1 MMKKTASAVAA
12 GSSLAGGRERAIKA
26 TNESLENRADVD
38 TAVVRSAYARGVVL
52 LTGVGLAVR
61 FLWLNHEPIW
71 RDEAFTA
78 VVEQRGLAGMLDAIH
93 NDSAPPL
100 SYLLTHLSLS
110 VLGQTPTA
118 LRLTSA
124 IAGTLIVPVG
134 AALGR
139 RCAGDRGGLWAA
151 AIFALV
157 PALVMSG
164 RDARMYAM
172 ATTLVAA
179 STLALWRAAERGSV
193 LRWTIYGVAML
204 LGLYT
209 QYFVILAIPAQLVAL
224 RFALQAPWRTVA
236 TAAGVSGLALA
247 ALVPWLVYAAPQFSH
262 AETPF
267 WVGPLTVINVSGT
280 LAQFLSGPA
289 IEPGTGDKLAIQAVQ
304 LLGVLAGLVCAFLLF
319 RARKRVGSPSGFIA
333 LCGGV
338 PVGLLAAASI
348 WHPILEARYAGVL
361 WGPLFALL
369 AVGIASL
376 NRLFVRVL
384 LVIALVAPTAAF
396 SVAVTHP
403 DTPALTAYLE
413 PRLQENDFIW
423 ASAGDYLLL
432 LYYGNADERARTQ
445 VVAHHIAWF
454 WGTAAFPPNA
464 LTPDFPANTIQ
475 QGGTIYWVDDAGHKL
490 PVPPSGYGLRHYDC
504 FNTICV
510 ATFSPGPP

>member
-1 MMKKTASAVAA
+1 M
-12 GSSLAGGRERAIKA
+12 
-26 TNESLENRADVD
+26 ESP
-38 TAVVRSAYARGVVL
+38 VVRSAYARGVVL
-52 LTGVGLAVR
+52 LTAAGLAVR
-61 FLWLNHEPIW
+61 LLWLNHEPIW

-78 VVEQRGLAGMLDAIH
+78 VVEQRSIAGMLDAIH

-100 SYLLTHLSLS
+100 SYLLTHVSLFF
-110 VLGQTPTA
+110 LGQTPTA

-151 AIFALV
+151 AVFALV

-172 ATTLVAA
+172 ATTLVAL
-179 STLALWRAAERGSV
+179 STLALWRATERGTP
-193 LRWTIYGVAML
+193 LRWAVYGLVML

-209 QYFVILAIPAQLVAL
+209 QYFVILAIPAQLIAL
-224 RFALQAPWRTVA
+224 RFALRATWRTVA
-236 TAAGVSGLALA
+236 TAAGVSGLALL
-247 ALVPWLVYAAPQFSH
+247 ALVPWLVYAAPQFGH

-267 WVGPLTVINVSGT
+267 WVPPLNVISVSGT

-289 IEPGTGDKLAIQAVQ
+289 IEPGTQGKLTIQAIQ
-304 LLGVLAGLVCAFLLF
+304 LLGVVGGLVCGFLLF
-319 RARKRVGSPSGFIA
+319 RARKRLGSPAGFIA
-333 LCGGV
+333 VCGGV
-338 PVGLLAAASI
+338 PVAMLAAASI

-369 AVGIASL
+369 AVAIAGL
-376 NRLFVRVL
+376 NRLFLRAL
-384 LVIALVAPTAAF
+384 LMIALVAPTAAF
-396 SVAVTHP
+396 SVAITHP

-413 PRLQENDFIW
+413 PRLHENDFIW

-432 LYYGNADERARTQ
+432 LYYGDADERAHTQ

-454 WGTAAFPPNA
+454 WGTAAYPPNA
-464 LTPDFPANTIQ
+464 VTPVFPASTIQ
-475 QGGTIYWVDDAGHKL
+475 QGGTIYWVEDAGHKL
-490 PVPPSGYGLRHYDC
+490 PVPPTGYSLRRYDC
-504 FNTICV
+504 FSTICV
-510 ATFSPGPP
+510 ATFSPSPP

>member
-1 MMKKTASAVAA
+1 MDV
-12 GSSLAGGRERAIKA
+12 
-26 TNESLENRADVD
+26 EN
-38 TAVVRSAYARGVVL
+38 AVVRSAYARGVVL

-61 FLWLNHEPIW
+61 VLWLNHEPIW

-78 VVEQRGLAGMLDAIH
+78 VVEQRGVAGMLDAIH

-100 SYLLTHLSLS
+100 SYLLTHISIS
-110 VLGQTPTA
+110 ILGPTPTA

-172 ATTLVAA
+172 ATTLVAI
-179 STLALWRAAERGSV
+179 STLALWRAAERGTP
-193 LRWTIYGVAML
+193 LRWAVYGAAVL

-209 QYFVILAIPAQLVAL
+209 QYFVLLAIPAQLLAL
-224 RFALQAPWRTVA
+224 RLALRSPWRTVA
-236 TAAGVSGLALA
+236 TAAGVAGLAGV
-247 ALVPWLVYAAPQFSH
+247 ALVPWLVYAAPQFRH

-267 WVGPLTVINVSGT
+267 WVPPLTVINVSGT

-289 IEPGTGDKLAIQAVQ
+289 IEPGTVGKLPIQAVQ
-304 LLGVLAGLVCAFLLF
+304 LLAVIAGLVCAFLLL
-319 RARKRVGSPSGFIA
+319 RTRKRLDGASGFIA
-333 LCGGV
+333 LCGAV
-338 PVGLLAAASI
+338 PVGMLAAASV

-369 AVGIASL
+369 AVGIVGL
-376 NRLFVRVL
+376 NRLVIRVL
-384 LVIALVAPTAAF
+384 VVAALVAPTVAF

-413 PRLQENDFIW
+413 PRFHENDFIW

-432 LYYGNADERARTQ
+432 LYYGDADERAHTR

-454 WGTAAFPPNA
+454 WGTAAYPPNA
-464 LTPDFPANTIQ
+464 LTPDFPASTIQ

-490 PVPPSGYGLRHYDC
+490 PVPPSGYALRSYDC
-504 FNTICV
+504 FNTICL
-510 ATFSPGPP
+510 ATFSPSPP

>member
-1 MMKKTASAVAA
+1 MKKTASAVAA
-12 GSSLAGGRERAIKA
+12 GSSRAGGRERGIKA
-26 TNESLENRADVD
+26 TNESQENRAGI
-38 TAVVRSAYARGVVL
+38 AL
-52 LTGVGLAVR
+52 LTAAGLAVR
-61 FLWLNHEPIW
+61 ILWLNHEPIW

-78 VVEQRGLAGMLDAIH
+78 VVEQRGIAGMLDAIH

-100 SYLLTHLSLS
+100 SYLLTHVSLFF
-110 VLGQTPTA
+110 LGQTPTA

-172 ATTLVAA
+172 ATTLVAV
-179 STLALWRAAERGSV
+179 STLALWRAAERGTR
-193 LRWTIYGVAML
+193 LRWTVYGVAML
-204 LGLYT
+204 LGFYT
-209 QYFVILAIPAQLVAL
+209 QYFVILAIPAQLIAL
-224 RFALQAPWRTVA
+224 RWALRSPWRMVA
-236 TAAGVSGLALA
+236 TAGGVSALALA
-247 ALVPWLVYAAPQFSH
+247 ALVPWLVYAAPQFRH

-267 WVGPLTVINVSGT
+267 WVPPLNVINVSGT

-289 IEPGTGDKLAIQAVQ
+289 IEPGTQGKLAIQAVQ
-304 LLGVLAGLVCAFLLF
+304 LVGVVGGLVCAFLLL
-319 RARKRVGSPSGFIA
+319 RARKRLGRAFGFIA

-338 PVGLLAAASI
+338 PVALLAATSV

-369 AVGIASL
+369 AVGIAGL
-376 NRLFVRVL
+376 NRVVMRTL
-384 LVIALVAPTAAF
+384 LLIALVAPTAAF

-413 PRLQENDFIW
+413 PRLHENDFIW

-432 LYYGNADERARTQ
+432 LYYGDADERAHTQ
-445 VVAHHIAWF
+445 VVARHIAWF
-454 WGTAAFPPNA
+454 WGTAAYPPNA
-464 LTPDFPANTIQ
+464 LTPDFPASALQ
-475 QGGTIYWVDDAGHKL
+475 SRGTIYWVDDAGHKL
-490 PVPPSGYGLRHYDC
+490 PVPPSGYSLRHLDC

-510 ATFSPGPP
+510 ATFSPSPP

>member
-1 MMKKTASAVAA
+1 M
-12 GSSLAGGRERAIKA
+12 
-26 TNESLENRADVD
+26 DH
-38 TAVVRSAYARGVVL
+38 AVVRSTYARGVVL
-52 LTGVGLAVR
+52 LTAAGLALRV
-61 FLWLNHEPIW
+61 LWLNHEPIW

-78 VVEQRGLAGMLDAIH
+78 VVEQRSIAGMLDAIH

-100 SYLLTHLSLS
+100 SYLLTHVSLFF
-110 VLGQTPTA
+110 LGQSPTA

-172 ATTLVAA
+172 ATTLVAV
-179 STLALWRAAERGSV
+179 STLALWRAAERGTAV
-193 LRWTIYGVAML
+193 RWAVYGVVVL

-209 QYFVILAIPAQLVAL
+209 QYFVILAIPAQLIAL
-224 RFALQAPWRTVA
+224 RLALRATWQTVA
-236 TAAGVSGLALA
+236 TAAAVSGLALV
-247 ALVPWLVYAAPQFSH
+247 ALVPWLVYAAPQFRH

-267 WVGPLTVINVSGT
+267 WVPPLNVISVSGT

-289 IEPGTGDKLAIQAVQ
+289 IEPGTQGKLAIQAVQ
-304 LLGVLAGLVCAFLLF
+304 LLAVVGGLVCAFLLF
-319 RARKRVGSPSGFIA
+319 RARKRLGSPTGFIA
-333 LCGGV
+333 LCGGL
-338 PVGLLAAASI
+338 PVVMLAAASV

-369 AVGIASL
+369 AVVIAGL

-384 LVIALVAPTAAF
+384 LVVALVAPTAAF

-413 PRLQENDFIW
+413 PRLHEHDFIW

-432 LYYGNADERARTQ
+432 LYYGDADERAHTQ

-454 WGTAAFPPNA
+454 WGTAAYPPNA
-464 LTPDFPANTIQ
+464 LTPDFPTSTLQ
-475 QGGTIYWVDDAGHKL
+475 Q
-490 PVPPSGYGLRHYDC
+490 
-504 FNTICV
+504 
-510 ATFSPGPP
+510 

>member
-1 MMKKTASAVAA
+1 MDS
-12 GSSLAGGRERAIKA
+12 
-26 TNESLENRADVD
+26 
-38 TAVVRSAYARGVVL
+38 AVVRSPYARGVVL
-52 LTGVGLAVR
+52 LTAVGLAVR
-61 FLWLNHEPIW
+61 ILWLNHEQIW

-78 VVEQRGLAGMLDAIH
+78 VVEQRGVAGMLDAIH

-100 SYLLTHLSLS
+100 SYLLTHVSLFF
-110 VLGQTPTA
+110 LGQTPTA

-151 AIFALV
+151 AIFALL

-172 ATTLVAA
+172 ATTLVAV
-179 STLALWRAAERGSV
+179 STLALWRAAERGTT
-193 LRWTIYGVAML
+193 LRWAVYGVAML

-224 RFALQAPWRTVA
+224 RLALRSPWRTVA
-236 TAAGVSGLALA
+236 TAGAVAALALA
-247 ALVPWLVYAAPQFSH
+247 ALVPWLVYAAPQFRH

-267 WVGPLTVINVSGT
+267 WVPSLTVIDVSGT
-280 LAQFLSGPA
+280 LAQFVSGPA
-289 IEPGTGDKLAIQAVQ
+289 IEPGTQAKLAIQAVQ
-304 LLGVLAGLVCAFLLF
+304 LLAVVGGLVCAVILI
-319 RARKRVGSPSGFIA
+319 RARKGLGSAAGFIA

-338 PVGLLAAASI
+338 PVALLAAASI

-369 AVGIASL
+369 AVGIAGL
-376 NRLFVRVL
+376 NRLFLRVL

-413 PRLQENDFIW
+413 PRLHENDFIW

-432 LYYGNADERARTQ
+432 LYYGDADERAHTQ

-464 LTPDFPANTIQ
+464 LTPNFPASTIQ
-475 QGGTIYWVDDAGHKL
+475 QRGTIYWVDDAGHRL
-490 PVPPSGYGLRHYDC
+490 PVPPSGYDLRRYDC

>member
-1 MMKKTASAVAA
+1 M
-12 GSSLAGGRERAIKA
+12 
-26 TNESLENRADVD
+26 D

-52 LTGVGLAVR
+52 LTAAGLAVR
-61 FLWLNHEPIW
+61 ILWLNHEPIW

-78 VVEQRGLAGMLDAIH
+78 VVEQRSIAGMLDAIH

-100 SYLLTHLSLS
+100 SYLLTHLSLFL
-110 VLGQTPTA
+110 LGQSPTA

-151 AIFALV
+151 AVFALV

-172 ATTLVAA
+172 ATTLVAL
-179 STLALWRAAERGSV
+179 STLALWRATERGMA
-193 LRWTIYGVAML
+193 LRWAVYGLIML

-209 QYFVILAIPAQLVAL
+209 QYFVILAIPAQLIAL
-224 RFALQAPWRTVA
+224 RLALRASWRTVA
-236 TAAGVSGLALA
+236 TAAGVSGLALL
-247 ALVPWLVYAAPQFSH
+247 ALVPWLVYAAPQFRH

-267 WVGPLTVINVSGT
+267 WVPPLNLISVSGT

-289 IEPGTGDKLAIQAVQ
+289 IEPGTQGKLAIQTVQ
-304 LLGVLAGLVCAFLLF
+304 LLAVVGGLLCAFLLV
-319 RARKRVGSPSGFIA
+319 RSRKRLGGAFGFIA

-338 PVGLLAAASI
+338 PVALLAAASI

-369 AVGIASL
+369 AVGIAGL
-376 NRLFVRVL
+376 NRLVVRAL
-384 LVIALVAPTAAF
+384 LMIALVAPTAAF

-413 PRLQENDFIW
+413 PRLHENDFIW

-432 LYYGNADERARTQ
+432 LYYGDADERAHTQ

-454 WGTAAFPPNA
+454 WGTAAYPPNA
-464 LTPDFPANTIQ
+464 LTPDFPASTIQ

-490 PVPPSGYGLRHYDC
+490 PVPPSGYSLRSYDC

-510 ATFSPGPP
+510 ATFSPSPP

>member
-1 MMKKTASAVAA
+1 
-12 GSSLAGGRERAIKA
+12 
-26 TNESLENRADVD
+26 VD
-38 TAVVRSAYARGVVL
+38 TAVVPSRYARGVVL
-52 LTGVGLAVR
+52 LTAAGLAVR
-61 FLWLNHEPIW
+61 LLWLNHEPIW

-78 VVEQRGLAGMLDAIH
+78 VVEQRGVAGMLDAIH

-100 SYLLTHLSLS
+100 SYLLTHTSLFF
-110 VLGQTPTA
+110 LGQSPTA

-172 ATTLVAA
+172 ATTLVAI
-179 STLALWRAAERGSV
+179 STLALWRAAERGTP
-193 LRWTIYGVAML
+193 LRWALYGVAIL

-209 QYFVILAIPAQLVAL
+209 QYFVILAIPAQLIAL
-224 RFALQAPWRTVA
+224 RLALRSPWRTVA
-236 TAAGVSGLALA
+236 TAGAVSALA
-247 ALVPWLVYAAPQFSH
+247 FAALIPWLVYAAPQFRH

-267 WVGPLTVINVSGT
+267 WVAPLTVINVSGT

-289 IEPGTGDKLAIQAVQ
+289 IEPGTQGKLAIQAVQ
-304 LLGVLAGLVCAFLLF
+304 LLAVVAGLTCAFLLF
-319 RARKRVGSPSGFIA
+319 RARKRLDSAARFIA

-338 PVGLLAAASI
+338 PVALLAAASI
-348 WHPILEARYAGVL
+348 WHPLLEARYAGVL
-361 WGPLFALL
+361 WGPLFVLL
-369 AVGIASL
+369 AVAIAGL
-376 NRLFVRVL
+376 NRLFLRAL
-384 LVIALVAPTAAF
+384 LVIALVAPSAAF

-413 PRLQENDFIW
+413 PRLHENDFIW

-432 LYYGNADERARTQ
+432 LYYGDADERAHTQ

-464 LTPDFPANTIQ
+464 LTPDFPARTIQ

-490 PVPPSGYGLRHYDC
+490 PVPPSGYALRRYDC

-510 ATFSPGPP
+510 ATFSPSPP

>member
-1 MMKKTASAVAA
+1 MAA
-12 GSSLAGGRERAIKA
+12 GSNQAGRRGCALKGVS
-26 TNESLENRADVD
+26 ESQENRADVD
-38 TAVVRSAYARGVVL
+38 TAVVPSHYARGVVL
-52 LTGVGLAVR
+52 LTAAGLAVR
-61 FLWLNHEPIW
+61 LLWLNHEPIW

-78 VVEQRGLAGMLDAIH
+78 VVEQRGVAGMLDAIH

-100 SYLLTHLSLS
+100 SYLLTHTSLFF
-110 VLGQTPTA
+110 LGQSPTA

-172 ATTLVAA
+172 ATTLVAI
-179 STLALWRAAERGSV
+179 STLALWRAAERGTP
-193 LRWTIYGVAML
+193 LRWALYGVAIL

-209 QYFVILAIPAQLVAL
+209 QYFVILAIPAQLIAL
-224 RFALQAPWRTVA
+224 RLALRSSWRTVA
-236 TAAGVSGLALA
+236 SAGAVSALA
-247 ALVPWLVYAAPQFSH
+247 FAALIPWLVYAAPQFRH

-267 WVGPLTVINVSGT
+267 WVAPLTVINVSGT

-289 IEPGTGDKLAIQAVQ
+289 IEPGTQGKLAIQAVQ
-304 LLGVLAGLVCAFLLF
+304 LLAVVAGLTCAFLLF
-319 RARKRVGSPSGFIA
+319 RARKRLDSAARFIA

-338 PVGLLAAASI
+338 PVALLAAASI
-348 WHPILEARYAGVL
+348 WHPLLEARYAGVL
-361 WGPLFALL
+361 WGPLFVLL
-369 AVGIASL
+369 AVAIAGL
-376 NRLFVRVL
+376 NRLFLRAL
-384 LVIALVAPTAAF
+384 LVIALVAPSAAF

-413 PRLQENDFIW
+413 PRLHENDFIW

-432 LYYGNADERARTQ
+432 LYYGDADERAHTQ

-464 LTPDFPANTIQ
+464 LTPDFPARTIQ

-490 PVPPSGYGLRHYDC
+490 PVPPSGYALRRYDC

-510 ATFSPGPP
+510 ATFSPSPP

>member
-1 MMKKTASAVAA
+1 MAA
-12 GSSLAGGRERAIKA
+12 GSNQAGRRGCALKGVS
-26 TNESLENRADVD
+26 ESQENRADVD
-38 TAVVRSAYARGVVL
+38 TAVVPSRYARGVVL
-52 LTGVGLAVR
+52 LTAAGLAVR
-61 FLWLNHEPIW
+61 LLWLNHEPIW

-78 VVEQRGLAGMLDAIH
+78 VVEQRGVAGMLDAIH

-100 SYLLTHLSLS
+100 SYLLTHTSLFF
-110 VLGQTPTA
+110 LGQSPTA

-172 ATTLVAA
+172 ATTLVAI
-179 STLALWRAAERGSV
+179 STLALWRAAERGTP
-193 LRWTIYGVAML
+193 LRWALYGVAIL

-209 QYFVILAIPAQLVAL
+209 QYFVILAIPAQLIAL
-224 RFALQAPWRTVA
+224 RLALRSPWRTVA
-236 TAAGVSGLALA
+236 TAGAVSALA
-247 ALVPWLVYAAPQFSH
+247 FAALIPWLVYAAPQFRH

-267 WVGPLTVINVSGT
+267 WVAPLTVINVSGT

-289 IEPGTGDKLAIQAVQ
+289 IEPGTQGKLAIQAVQ
-304 LLGVLAGLVCAFLLF
+304 LLAVVAGLTCAFLLF
-319 RARKRVGSPSGFIA
+319 RARKRLDSAARFIA

-338 PVGLLAAASI
+338 PVAFLAAASI
-348 WHPILEARYAGVL
+348 WHPLLEARYAGVL
-361 WGPLFALL
+361 WGPLFVLL
-369 AVGIASL
+369 AVAIAGL
-376 NRLFVRVL
+376 NRLFLRAL
-384 LVIALVAPTAAF
+384 LVIALVAPSAAF

-413 PRLQENDFIW
+413 PRLHENDFIW

-432 LYYGNADERARTQ
+432 LYYGDADERAHTQ

-464 LTPDFPANTIQ
+464 LTPDFPARTIQ

-490 PVPPSGYGLRHYDC
+490 PVPPSGYALRRYDC

-510 ATFSPGPP
+510 ATFSPSPP

>member
-1 MMKKTASAVAA
+1 M
-12 GSSLAGGRERAIKA
+12 
-26 TNESLENRADVD
+26 
-38 TAVVRSAYARGVVL
+38 RSAYARGVVL
-52 LTGVGLAVR
+52 LTAAGLAVR
-61 FLWLNHEPIW
+61 LLWLNHEPIW

-78 VVEQRGLAGMLDAIH
+78 VVEQRSIAGMLDAIH

-100 SYLLTHLSLS
+100 SYLLTHVSLFF
-110 VLGQTPTA
+110 LGQTPTA

-151 AIFALV
+151 AVFALV

-172 ATTLVAA
+172 ATTLVAL
-179 STLALWRAAERGSV
+179 STLALWRATERGTP
-193 LRWTIYGVAML
+193 LRWAVYGLVML

-209 QYFVILAIPAQLVAL
+209 QYFVILAIPAQLIAL
-224 RFALQAPWRTVA
+224 RFALRATWRTVA
-236 TAAGVSGLALA
+236 TAAGVSGLALL
-247 ALVPWLVYAAPQFSH
+247 ALVPWLVYAAPQFGH

-267 WVGPLTVINVSGT
+267 WVPPLNVISVSGT

-289 IEPGTGDKLAIQAVQ
+289 IEPGTQGKLTIQAIQ
-304 LLGVLAGLVCAFLLF
+304 LLGVVGGLVCGFLLF
-319 RARKRVGSPSGFIA
+319 RARKRLGSPAGFIA
-333 LCGGV
+333 VCGGV
-338 PVGLLAAASI
+338 PVAMLAAASI

-369 AVGIASL
+369 AVAIAGL
-376 NRLFVRVL
+376 NRLFLRAL
-384 LVIALVAPTAAF
+384 LMIALVAPTAAF
-396 SVAVTHP
+396 SVAITHP

-413 PRLQENDFIW
+413 PRLHENDFIW

-432 LYYGNADERARTQ
+432 LYYGDADERAHTQ

-454 WGTAAFPPNA
+454 WGTAAYPPNA
-464 LTPDFPANTIQ
+464 VTPVFPASTIQ
-475 QGGTIYWVDDAGHKL
+475 QGGTIYWVEDAGHKL
-490 PVPPSGYGLRHYDC
+490 PVPPTGYSLRRYDC
-504 FNTICV
+504 FSTICV
-510 ATFSPGPP
+510 ATFSPSPP

>member
-1 MMKKTASAVAA
+1 
-12 GSSLAGGRERAIKA
+12 
-26 TNESLENRADVD
+26 VD
-38 TAVVRSAYARGVVL
+38 HPVVRSAYARGVVL
-52 LTGVGLAVR
+52 LTAAGLAVR
-61 FLWLNHEPIW
+61 ILWLNHEPIW

-78 VVEQRGLAGMLDAIH
+78 VVEQRGIAGMLDAIH

-100 SYLLTHLSLS
+100 SYLLTHVSLS
-110 VLGQTPTA
+110 FLGQTPTA
-118 LRLTSA
+118 LRLSSA

-139 RCAGDRGGLWAA
+139 RCSGDRGGLWAA
-151 AIFALV
+151 AIFAFV
-157 PALVMSG
+157 PALVMSA

-172 ATTLVAA
+172 ATTLVAV
-179 STLALWRAAERGSV
+179 STLALWRAAERGTTM
-193 LRWTIYGVAML
+193 RWAVYGVAML

-209 QYFVILAIPAQLVAL
+209 QYFVILAIPAQLIAL
-224 RFALQAPWRTVA
+224 RLALRAPWRTVA

-247 ALVPWLVYAAPQFSH
+247 ALVPWLVYAAPQFRH

-267 WVGPLTVINVSGT
+267 WVPPLTLINVSGT

-289 IEPGTGDKLAIQAVQ
+289 IEPGTQGKLAIQAVQ
-304 LLGVLAGLVCAFLLF
+304 LLALVGGLVCAFLVF
-319 RARKRVGSPSGFIA
+319 RARKRLGSPSGFLA

-376 NRLFVRVL
+376 NRWFLRVL
-384 LVIALVAPTAAF
+384 LMIALVAPTAAF

-413 PRLQENDFIW
+413 PRLHENDFIW

-432 LYYGNADERARTQ
+432 LYYGDADERAHTQ

-464 LTPDFPANTIQ
+464 LTPDFPASTLQ

-490 PVPPSGYGLRHYDC
+490 PVPPIGYSLRRLDC

-510 ATFSPGPP
+510 ATFSPSPP

>member
-1 MMKKTASAVAA
+1 MDS
-12 GSSLAGGRERAIKA
+12 
-26 TNESLENRADVD
+26 
-38 TAVVRSAYARGVVL
+38 AVVRSPYARGVVL
-52 LTGVGLAVR
+52 LTAVGLAVR
-61 FLWLNHEPIW
+61 ILWLNHEPIW

-78 VVEQRGLAGMLDAIH
+78 VVEQRGVAGMLDAIH

-100 SYLLTHLSLS
+100 SYLLTHVSLFF
-110 VLGQTPTA
+110 LGQTPTA

-151 AIFALV
+151 AIFALL

-172 ATTLVAA
+172 ATTLVAV
-179 STLALWRAAERGSV
+179 STLALWRAAERGTT
-193 LRWTIYGVAML
+193 LRWAVYGVAML

-224 RFALQAPWRTVA
+224 RLALRSPWRTVA
-236 TAAGVSGLALA
+236 TAGAVAALALA
-247 ALVPWLVYAAPQFSH
+247 ALVPWLVYAAPQFRH

-267 WVGPLTVINVSGT
+267 WVPSLTVIDVSGT
-280 LAQFLSGPA
+280 LAQFVSGPA
-289 IEPGTGDKLAIQAVQ
+289 IEPGTQAKLAIQAVQ
-304 LLGVLAGLVCAFLLF
+304 LLAVVGGLVCAVILI
-319 RARKRVGSPSGFIA
+319 RARKGLGSAAGFIA

-338 PVGLLAAASI
+338 PVALLAAASI

-369 AVGIASL
+369 AVGIAGL
-376 NRLFVRVL
+376 NRLFLRVL

-413 PRLQENDFIW
+413 PRLHENDFIW

-432 LYYGNADERARTQ
+432 LYYGDADERAHTQ

-464 LTPDFPANTIQ
+464 LTPNFPARTIQ
-475 QGGTIYWVDDAGHKL
+475 QRGTIYWVDDAGHKL
-490 PVPPSGYGLRHYDC
+490 PVPPSGYDLRRYDC

>member
-1 MMKKTASAVAA
+1 
-12 GSSLAGGRERAIKA
+12 
-26 TNESLENRADVD
+26 VD
-38 TAVVRSAYARGVVL
+38 NAVVRSAYARGVVL
-52 LTGVGLAVR
+52 LTAAGLAVR
-61 FLWLNHEPIW
+61 ILWLNHEPIW

-78 VVEQRGLAGMLDAIH
+78 VVEQRGIAGMLDAIH

-100 SYLLTHLSLS
+100 SYLLTHVSLFF
-110 VLGQTPTA
+110 LGQTPTA

-172 ATTLVAA
+172 ASTLVAVA
-179 STLALWRAAERGSV
+179 TLALWRAAERGTP
-193 LRWTIYGVAML
+193 LRWAVYGVAML
-204 LGLYT
+204 LGFYT
-209 QYFVILAIPAQLVAL
+209 QYFVILAIPAQLIAL
-224 RFALQAPWRTVA
+224 RWALRSPWRTVA
-236 TAAGVSGLALA
+236 TAAGVSTLALA
-247 ALVPWLVYAAPQFSH
+247 ALVPWLVYAAPQFRH

-267 WVGPLTVINVSGT
+267 WVPPLTVINVSGT

-289 IEPGTGDKLAIQAVQ
+289 IEPGTQGKLAIQAVQ
-304 LLGVLAGLVCAFLLF
+304 LLAVVAGLVCAFLLV
-319 RARKRVGSPSGFIA
+319 RARKRLGSAFGFIA

-338 PVGLLAAASI
+338 PVALLAATSV

-369 AVGIASL
+369 AVGIAGL
-376 NRLFVRVL
+376 NRVVTRAL
-384 LVIALVAPTAAF
+384 LLIALVAPTAAF

-413 PRLQENDFIW
+413 PRLHENDFIW

-432 LYYGNADERARTQ
+432 LYYGDADERAHTQ

-464 LTPDFPANTIQ
+464 LTPDFPAITIQ

-490 PVPPSGYGLRHYDC
+490 PVPPSGYSLRHLDC
-504 FNTICV
+504 FNTICL

>member
-1 MMKKTASAVAA
+1 MDSP
-12 GSSLAGGRERAIKA
+12 
-26 TNESLENRADVD
+26 
-38 TAVVRSAYARGVVL
+38 VVRSAYARGVVL
-52 LTGVGLAVR
+52 LTAAGLAVR
-61 FLWLNHEPIW
+61 VLWLNHEPIW

-78 VVEQRGLAGMLDAIH
+78 VVEQRGVAGMLDAIH

-100 SYLLTHLSLS
+100 SYLLTHVSLFF
-110 VLGQTPTA
+110 VGQTPTA

-139 RCAGDRGGLWAA
+139 RCAGDHGGLWAA

-172 ATTLVAA
+172 ATTLVAV
-179 STLALWRAAERGSV
+179 STLALWRAAERGTT
-193 LRWTIYGVAML
+193 LRWAVYGVAML

-209 QYFVILAIPAQLVAL
+209 QYFVILAIPAQLIAL
-224 RFALQAPWRTVA
+224 RLALRSPWRTVA
-236 TAAGVSGLALA
+236 TAAAASALALA
-247 ALVPWLVYAAPQFSH
+247 ALVPWLVYAAPQFRH

-267 WVGPLTVINVSGT
+267 WVPPLTVINVSGT
-280 LAQFLSGPA
+280 LAQFLSGSA
-289 IEPGTGDKLAIQAVQ
+289 IEPGTQAKLAIQAVQ
-304 LLGVLAGLVCAFLLF
+304 LLAVVGGLVCAVILI
-319 RARKRVGSPSGFIA
+319 RTRKRLGSAVGFIA

-369 AVGIASL
+369 AVVIAGL
-376 NRLFVRVL
+376 NRLFTRVL

-413 PRLQENDFIW
+413 PRLHENDFIW

-432 LYYGNADERARTQ
+432 LYYGDADERAHTQ

-464 LTPDFPANTIQ
+464 LTPNFPASTIQ
-475 QGGTIYWVDDAGHKL
+475 QRGTIYWVDDAGHRL
-490 PVPPSGYGLRHYDC
+490 PVPPSGYDLRRYDC

>member
-1 MMKKTASAVAA
+1 MDS
-12 GSSLAGGRERAIKA
+12 
-26 TNESLENRADVD
+26 
-38 TAVVRSAYARGVVL
+38 AVVRSAYARGVLL
-52 LTGVGLAVR
+52 LTGLGLAVR
-61 FLWLNHEPIW
+61 ILWLNHEPIW

-78 VVEQRGLAGMLDAIH
+78 VVEQRSIAGMLDAIH

-100 SYLLTHLSLS
+100 SYLLTHVSLFF
-110 VLGQTPTA
+110 LGQSPVA

-151 AIFALV
+151 ATFALV

-172 ATTLVAA
+172 ATTLVAV
-179 STLALWRAAERGSV
+179 STLALWRAAERGTTV
-193 LRWTIYGVAML
+193 RWAVYGVAML

-209 QYFVILAIPAQLVAL
+209 QYFVILAIPAQLIAL
-224 RFALQAPWRTVA
+224 RLALRTPWKTVA
-236 TAAGVSGLALA
+236 TAAGVSGLALV
-247 ALVPWLVYAAPQFSH
+247 ALVPWLVYAAPQFRH
-262 AETPF
+262 VETPF
-267 WVGPLTVINVSGT
+267 WVPTLTVINVSGT

-289 IEPGTGDKLAIQAVQ
+289 IEPGTQGKLAIQAVQ
-304 LLGVLAGLVCAFLLF
+304 LLAVVGGLVCAFLLF
-319 RARKRVGSPSGFIA
+319 RARKRLGSPSGFIA
-333 LCGGV
+333 VCGGV
-338 PVGLLAAASI
+338 PVGMLAAASI

-361 WGPLFALL
+361 WAPLFVLP
-369 AVGIASL
+369 AVVISGL
-376 NRLFVRVL
+376 NRLLVRVVL
-384 LVIALVAPTAAF
+384 MIALVAPTAAF

-413 PRLQENDFIW
+413 PRLHENDFIW

-432 LYYGNADERARTQ
+432 LYYGDADERAHTQ

-454 WGTAAFPPNA
+454 WGTAAYPPNA
-464 LTPDFPANTIQ
+464 LTPDFPASTIQ

-490 PVPPSGYGLRHYDC
+490 PIPPSGYDLRRYDC
-504 FNTICV
+504 FNTLCV
-510 ATFSPGPP
+510 ATFSPSPP